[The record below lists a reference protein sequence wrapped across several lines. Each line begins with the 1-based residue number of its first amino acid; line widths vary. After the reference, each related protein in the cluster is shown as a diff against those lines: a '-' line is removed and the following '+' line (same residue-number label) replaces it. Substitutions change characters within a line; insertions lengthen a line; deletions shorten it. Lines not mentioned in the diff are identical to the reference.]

1 MHITPNYFF
10 MNFKSFWRRKYCLN
24 VSDCSG
30 REMSTPWNPVSEDS
44 SLLHPS
50 VAVTLP
56 KLNVMSKKL
65 LQKGRQKVQEEK
77 KAIDIFQS

>member
-1 MHITPNYFF
+1 
-10 MNFKSFWRRKYCLN
+10 
-24 VSDCSG
+24 
-30 REMSTPWNPVSEDS
+30 MSTPWNPVSEDS